1 MSLERKKQ
9 SRLKGLRVKCAKWRR
24 QSATLTKG
32 ASNCHRE
39 LLYTHI
45 AEVFT
50 QKGIISYLNT
60 SNPTIVYF
68 LQTYFLS
75 IVNFFPRASVL
86 AAALLASRAQR
97 VSPFGGQQFCPRG
110 GEGGRM
116 ELREVACVL
125 LKGWE
130 RKISKTH
137 KQELEKISFKKTADP
152 FPLQSFGAHFRASF
166 DAHWHCLNLLHRDNP
181 PPPK

>member
-9 SRLKGLRVKCAKWRR
+9 SRLKGLGVKCAKWRR

-68 LQTYFLS
+68 LQTYFHS

-86 AAALLASRAQR
+86 AAALLALRAQR
-97 VSPFGGQQFCPRG
+97 AVFLGGNKFVRG
-110 GEGGRM
+110 GAGEGIM
-116 ELREVACVL
+116 ELGEVACFL
-125 LKGWE
+125 LKGLK

-137 KQELEKISFKKTADP
+137 KQELEEIS
-152 FPLQSFGAHFRASF
+152 
-166 DAHWHCLNLLHRDNP
+166 
-181 PPPK
+181 